1 MAAITSD
8 THVANLALS
17 AIGATRINDLDT
29 DTTQE
34 ALSCQLHY
42 HTVRDALLRLYQWT
56 FATDTT
62 SLSLSTTVPAGG
74 EWTELWPLPAGFI
87 RHIRIIGAGA
97 DPHNPLLHYAKQ
109 GQNLLTNGQTTLAI
123 VYVHNL
129 TPVSQWPADF
139 IEAFRLKLAAA
150 IAPDITNDPPKRLEL
165 LNEFKALALPAAELA
180 DAREVASGENF
191 TPRDLAS
198 QSAYV
203 NARYRADGRA
213 AY

>member
-1 MAAITSD
+1 MAAITSE

-17 AIGATRINDLDT
+17 AIGATRINDIDT
-29 DTTQE
+29 DTSQE
-34 ALSCQLHY
+34 ALSCQLHF
-42 HTVRDALLRLYQWT
+42 HTVRNALLRCFQWT

-62 SLSLSTTVPAGG
+62 ALSLSSTVPTGG
-74 EWTELWPLPAGFI
+74 EWLELWPLPPGFI
-87 RHIRIIGAGA
+87 RHIRIIGPGT
-97 DPHNPLLHYAKQ
+97 DPHNPLLHYAIQ
-109 GQNLLTNGQTTLAI
+109 GRNILTTGQDALTI

-129 TPVSQWPADF
+129 TPVSQWPDDF
-139 IEAFRLKLAAA
+139 IEALRLKLAAA
-150 IAPDITNDPPKRLEL
+150 ICPDITNDPPKKTEL